1 MNWLKL
7 TFLVPMATLVLLGAG
22 CSDHGKKQTSKP
34 GQEYASLQDCQKAFN
49 SMDTYHDYLLT
60 QKEFMAAPPKVS
72 DPQAFF
78 KSLDANG
85 DGVLSEAEFC
95 AAYMP
100 SKAKG

>member
-7 TFLVPMATLVLLGAG
+7 TFLVPLAALLLLGAG
-22 CSDHGKKQTSKP
+22 CSDQGKKQSAESGKM
-34 GQEYASLQDCQKAFN
+34 YASLQDCQKAFN

-60 QKEFMAAPPKVS
+60 QKEFMAAPPKTK
-72 DPQAFF
+72 DAQAFF
-78 KSLDANG
+78 KSLDSNS

-100 SKAKG
+100 AKGKG